1 VKERSDAPVKKR
13 VQDPDGYV
21 ALLLYPSYGHGR
33 NLAIYMKF
41 SPDYLL
47 QQLRRYPNTSC
58 YQVAFSGGLD
68 SHALL
73 HALCKL
79 RAVLDAEIGAVHV
92 NHGLQQDADHWE
104 SHCRQVCAGL
114 QVPYVSLTVDGKAR
128 RGESPEAAARS
139 ARYTA
144 LADWLPAQHCLLTA
158 QHQDDQAETLLLQLL
173 RGSGVNGLAA
183 MPAMTMLGAGR
194 HLRPLL
200 AVSRELLHQYAEANR
215 LVWIEDPSNAD
226 AAFDRNYLRQQV
238 LPVLRERWPAVASSL
253 SRSASHC
260 ADAAQLLADLAEQD
274 LHALSGRENTL
285 SLTGLVAL
293 PHTRQGNVLR
303 HWIKLLAGK
312 TPSAAVLAR
321 IMNDVI
327 GSRRDSEPCVR
338 WGSFELRR
346 YREELFLLRQAGS
359 EDQSAVLDWVLA
371 GPLALPGKGGTLTTT
386 PATGGGIRAA
396 AVPDGRVRVTWR
408 QGGEWCMPAGRE
420 HHHRLKK
427 LFQEQGVPPWE
438 RSRIPLIYIQ
448 DRLAAVAGMW
458 VCEPFQAGP
467 AESGLVINWLPGQQS
482 TVSGQISAI

>member
-1 VKERSDAPVKKR
+1 
-13 VQDPDGYV
+13 
-21 ALLLYPSYGHGR
+21 
-33 NLAIYMKF
+33 MKF

-47 QQLRRYPNTSC
+47 QQLRRHPDTSC

-73 HALCKL
+73 HALSQL
-79 RAVLDAEIGAVHV
+79 RAVLDAEIGAVHI

-104 SHCRQVCAGL
+104 AHCRQVCAGL
-114 QVPYVSLTVDGKAR
+114 HVPYVSLAVDGRAR

-144 LADWLPAQHCLLTA
+144 LADWLPARQCLLTA

-183 MPAMTMLGAGR
+183 MPVMTTLGAGQ

-200 AVSRELLHQYAEANR
+200 AASREMLQQYAVANR

-226 AAFDRNYLRQQV
+226 VAFDRNYLRQQV
-238 LPVLRERWPAVASSL
+238 LPVLRQRWPAVAASL

-260 ADAAQLLADLAEQD
+260 AEAAQLLAERAEQD
-274 LHALSGRENTL
+274 LHALAGQENTL

-293 PHTRQGNVLR
+293 PTARQGNVLR
-303 HWIKLLAGK
+303 HWIKQLSGN

-321 IMNDVI
+321 ILHDVI
-327 GSRRDSEPCVR
+327 GSRRDSGPCVR
-338 WGSFELRR
+338 WGSFEIRR
-346 YREELFLLRQAGS
+346 YRQELFLLRQVGAG
-359 EDQSAVLDWVLA
+359 DQPGGQPGELDWALV
-371 GPLALPGKGGTLTTT
+371 GPLTLPGAGGVLTATA
-386 PATGGGIRAA
+386 ATGCGIRGA
-396 AVPDGRVRVTWR
+396 AVPDGRVRVAWR
-408 QGGEWCMPAGRE
+408 QGGECCMPAGRG
-420 HHHRLKK
+420 HHHSLKK
-427 LFQEQGVPPWE
+427 LFQEQGIPPWE

-448 DRLAAVAGMW
+448 GRLAAVAGLW

-467 AESGLVINWLPGQQS
+467 AESGFRINWLPGRQA
-482 TVSGQISAI
+482 TL

>member
-1 VKERSDAPVKKR
+1 
-13 VQDPDGYV
+13 
-21 ALLLYPSYGHGR
+21 
-33 NLAIYMKF
+33 MKF

-47 QQLRRYPNTSC
+47 QQLRRHPGTPC

-73 HALCKL
+73 HALCRI

-92 NHGLQQDADHWE
+92 NHGLQLEADHWE
-104 SHCRQVCAGL
+104 SHCRQLCADL
-114 QVPYVSLTVDGKAR
+114 QVPYVSLQADGKAL
-128 RGESPEAAARS
+128 RGESPEAAARR

-173 RGSGVNGLAA
+173 RGSGVSGLAA
-183 MPAMTMLGAGR
+183 MPVLTTLGAGR

-200 AVSRELLHQYAEANR
+200 AVTREALSRYAVANR
-215 LVWIEDPSNAD
+215 LTWIEDPSNTD
-226 AAFDRNYLRQQV
+226 TAFDRNYLRQQV

-260 ADAAQLLADLAEQD
+260 ADAARLLADLAEQD
-274 LHALSGRENTL
+274 LHALTGRNNTL

-293 PHTRQGNVLR
+293 PHTRQANVLR
-303 HWIKLLAGK
+303 HWIKQLSGK

-321 IMNDVI
+321 ILNDVT

-338 WGSFELRR
+338 WGSFEIRR
-346 YREELFLLRQAGS
+346 YREELFLLRQTGPGEQPGAL
-359 EDQSAVLDWVLA
+359 EWALA
-371 GPLALPGKGGTLTTT
+371 GPLALPGPGGVLTAT
-386 PATGGGIRAA
+386 AETGGGIRAV
-396 AVPDGRVRVTWR
+396 AVPAGRVRVAWR
-408 QGGEWCMPAGRE
+408 QGGEYCRPAGRG

-438 RSRIPLIYIQ
+438 RSRIPLIYIEDQ
-448 DRLAAVAGMW
+448 LAAVAGMW

-467 AESGLVINWLPGQQS
+467 AEPGFVINWLPGQQS
-482 TVSGQISAI
+482 TV

>member
-1 VKERSDAPVKKR
+1 
-13 VQDPDGYV
+13 
-21 ALLLYPSYGHGR
+21 
-33 NLAIYMKF
+33 MKF

-47 QQLRRYPNTSC
+47 QQLCRYPETSC

-79 RAVLDAEIGAVHV
+79 RAVLDAEVGAVHV
-92 NHGLQQDADHWE
+92 NHGLQLEADHWE
-104 SHCRQVCAGL
+104 SHCRQLCADL
-114 QVPYVSLTVDGKAR
+114 QVAYVSLRVDGKAR
-128 RGESPEAAARS
+128 RGESPEAAARR

-173 RGSGVNGLAA
+173 RGSGVSGLAA
-183 MPAMTMLGAGR
+183 MPVLTTLGAGR

-200 AVSRELLHQYAEANR
+200 AVTREALYQYAIANK
-215 LVWIEDPSNAD
+215 LSWIEDPSNTD
-226 AAFDRNYLRQQV
+226 TAFDRNYLRQQV

-260 ADAAQLLADLAEQD
+260 ADAACLLADLAEQD
-274 LHALSGRENTL
+274 LHALTGRENTL

-293 PHTRQGNVLR
+293 PYARQGNVLR
-303 HWIKLLAGK
+303 HWIKQVSGK

-321 IMNDVI
+321 IMNDVT

-338 WGSFELRR
+338 WGGFEIRR
-346 YREELFLLRQAGS
+346 YREELFLLCQTGPGGQPGA
-359 EDQSAVLDWVLA
+359 LDWAMA
-371 GPLALPGKGGTLTTT
+371 GPLALPGSGGVLT
-386 PATGGGIRAA
+386 ATAETGRGIRAA
-396 AVPDGRVRVTWR
+396 AVPAGRVRVAWR
-408 QGGEWCMPAGRE
+408 QGGEYCQPAGRG

-427 LFQEQGVPPWE
+427 LFQEQGIPPWE
-438 RSRIPLIYIQ
+438 RSRIPLIYIEDQ
-448 DRLAAVAGMW
+448 LAAVAGMW

-467 AESGLVINWLPGQQS
+467 AESGFMINWLPGR
-482 TVSGQISAI
+482 